1 MTFRFKL
8 YRVTTAIALMI
19 SGFFTFTLLSSVL
32 FVGMN
37 LGTVIFLLALGACFI
52 HSILSLYLQ
61 RSTLLPQV
69 PLKESTPGGMRIM
82 GSIGLIFSLILVFC
96 GLTLVLVTPEQMKE
110 AVAQLPEEQQA
121 AIRQNM
127 LKPIGI
133 ACLLMGLLF
142 TININLS
149 FRFLRQWQ
157 SKQQETNHRE
167 EEESE

>member
-8 YRVTTAIALMI
+8 YRITTAIALMI

-32 FVGMN
+32 FLGMN
-37 LGTVIFLLALGACFI
+37 LGTVIFMLSLGACFI

-61 RSTLLPQV
+61 RSLLVPEI

-82 GSIGLIFSLILVFC
+82 GTIGLIFALIMIFC

-110 AVAQLPEEQQA
+110 AVLQLPEDQQA
-121 AIRQNM
+121 AIKQTM
-127 LKPIGI
+127 LKPIGVV
-133 ACLLMGLLF
+133 CLLMGALF
-142 TININLS
+142 TLNINLS

-157 SKQQETNHRE
+157 QQQNNRPE
-167 EEESE
+167 EEE

>member
-8 YRVTTAIALMI
+8 YRVTTAITLMI

-32 FVGMN
+32 FLGMN
-37 LGTVIFLLALGACFI
+37 LGTVIFLLSLGACFI

-61 RSTLLPQV
+61 RSLLLPEV

-82 GSIGLIFSLILVFC
+82 GTIGLIFALIMIFC

-110 AVAQLPEEQQA
+110 AVLQLPPEQQA
-121 AIRQNM
+121 AIKQDM

-133 ACLLMGLLF
+133 ICLLVGALF
-142 TININLS
+142 TLNINLS

-157 SKQQETNHRE
+157 QQQQHNDTPE
-167 EEESE
+167 EE

>member
-32 FVGMN
+32 FLGMN
-37 LGTVIFLLALGACFI
+37 LGTVIFLLSLGACFI

-61 RSTLLPQV
+61 RSLLLPEV

-82 GSIGLIFSLILVFC
+82 GTIGLIFALIMIFC

-110 AVAQLPEEQQA
+110 AVLQLPPEQQA
-121 AIRQNM
+121 AIKQDM
-127 LKPIGI
+127 LKPIGTI
-133 ACLLMGLLF
+133 CLLMGALF
-142 TININLS
+142 TLNINLS

-157 SKQQETNHRE
+157 QQQQHKDTPE
-167 EEESE
+167 EE